1 MNRKNSPTL
10 RSMAWA
16 SCLSVA
22 LTCATAFAAGVPSLN
37 DGDLGKGAYSK
48 MHMLLEKT
56 ILKVDVATIDVRVD
70 PKTEGKLAELA
81 KGKAYSAALE
91 GELAKAAVAAEGAV
105 IQLKFV
111 RDVSLD
117 QWIDGVRE
125 SLQKAQD
132 AGMIDGGLRA
142 KVSAGLPEWFKALKD
157 SGFHDGDRVLYKITP
172 GQLRTVAVLTNG
184 RVAVDRS
191 DSGADKTKLV
201 LASYFAPG
209 TDYRELL
216 LRSLGK

>member
-1 MNRKNSPTL
+1 MSKTL
-10 RSMAWA
+10 RSTAWA
-16 SCLSVA
+16 GCLAMA
-22 LTCATAFAAGVPSLN
+22 LVCSTALAGGVPSLG
-37 DGDLGKGAYSK
+37 DSDLGKGAFSK

-56 ILKVDVATIDVRVD
+56 VLKVDVATIDVRVD
-70 PKTEGKLAELA
+70 PKTETKLAELS
-81 KGKAYSAALE
+81 KGKPYSSGLE
-91 GELAKAAVAAEGAV
+91 KELANATLAAEGAV

-125 SLQKAQD
+125 SLEKAQE

-142 KVSAGLPEWFKALKD
+142 KVSSGLPEWFKALKD

-172 GQLRTVAVLTNG
+172 GQLRTVAVLKDG
-184 RVAVDRS
+184 RVAVDRN
-191 DSGADKTKLV
+191 DTGTEKTKLV

>member
-1 MNRKNSPTL
+1 
-10 RSMAWA
+10 
-16 SCLSVA
+16 
-22 LTCATAFAAGVPSLN
+22 
-37 DGDLGKGAYSK
+37 
-48 MHMLLEKT
+48 
-56 ILKVDVATIDVRVD
+56 VD
-70 PKTEGKLAELA
+70 PKTETKLAELA
-81 KGKAYSAALE
+81 KGKPYSSALE
-91 GELAKAAVAAEGAV
+91 RELANAAVSAEGAV
-105 IQLKFV
+105 IQLRFV

-142 KVSAGLPEWFKALKD
+142 KVSSGLPEWFKVLKGP
-157 SGFHDGDRVLYKITP
+157 GFHEGDRVMYKITP
-172 GQLRTVAVLTNG
+172 GQLRTVAVLKDG
-184 RVAVDRS
+184 RVAVDRN
-191 DSGADKTKLV
+191 DSGADKTRLV